1 MNVKLRVLSA
11 GALFFLGQVAYAQKA
26 KKDTARA
33 TEIDEVVMVGFGQKK
48 SVKEVTG
55 SVSTVKGDKLNDLP
69 VASPDK
75 ALMGR
80 VTGVQTGAAS
90 GQPGG
95 IVNIRVRGNTSVNGN
110 NSPIFIVDGV
120 RIASGDLTSLNTTSN
135 ILANLS
141 SDDIESMTVLKDAVS
156 TSLYGADA
164 GAGVI
169 IITTK
174 SGKSGKPRFQ
184 FSSNYGVNKTAFKLP
199 NSLTKDQWHG
209 LAAQTMANTPAVF
222 GYGSYQEAYDALFDP
237 DQDPLGY
244 AAYGNVNTNW
254 QKELTRNSA
263 NQSETNFSVSGGS
276 DKFKYY
282 SSIGMFNQES
292 VYKGSDFKRVNASTK
307 IEYKATDRL
316 TINTDFQ
323 FSNSKMRTLNDGGDF
338 ANPLIAQYFNL
349 PVDPVRNPDGSWYY
363 GVDNSLPS
371 GNFNVAALQ
380 DINSRKA
387 NTSRV
392 FANLG
397 VNYKIL
403 DGLVYRMN
411 FAPEYINVEED
422 VYLSPLHGDGYSAK
436 GDLTSNARRFFNF
449 NIQNILE
456 YSFRIGDKNKFVARA
471 IQEAYKSDM
480 RAINAEGQ
488 VVALSSLQTL
498 DSFVKPV
505 AAGGTKAIT
514 SRSGYAGQV
523 NYNYDNIVNLD
534 LSYRRDAMSNFFP
547 GQKGGNFY
555 SAGASVDLARIFIPD
570 NDYLTLLKLRSSY
583 GKLGNQISASPYATY
598 GYGINYNN
606 NAGATYGGFYNPGL
620 KWETVKPF
628 NVGFDIGLLKDRISL
643 TAEYYNKQTEDL
655 IFTVPLSLAQG
666 ISGYTDNIGTLVN
679 KGFEFSINADIL
691 KPENPKGFALSMDA
705 NLSTLNNELT
715 KIYGGK
721 DIISGATI
729 LREGESINSWYMRK
743 WAGVD
748 PNNGDPLWYLNGVD
762 GETTNDYNK
771 AQRAIQGN
779 RLAKYF
785 GGVGIKMS
793 YQNFTVSAQGTYSF
807 GGKVYDDW
815 AIYTMSDG
823 QYNLFYPGYE
833 DQLDY
838 WTPNNTNALN
848 PKPIYGGNKLANR
861 TSTRFLYKADYLRL
875 ANLKIAYT
883 FDSSFLK
890 GSNLNKVTVYV
901 MGNNLW
907 THAYDKNLRYDPDI
921 ALAGTTNLNLPPL
934 KSYLVGFNVEF

>member
-11 GALFFLGQVAYAQKA
+11 GALFFLGQTAFAQKV
-26 KKDTARA
+26 KRDSTKETQI
-33 TEIDEVVMVGFGQKK
+33 EEVVLVGFGQKK

-55 SVSTVKGDKLNDLP
+55 SISTVKGDKLNDLP
-69 VASPDK
+69 IASPDK

-120 RIASGDLTSLNTTSN
+120 RISSGDLTSLNTTSN

-141 SDDIESMTVLKDAVS
+141 TDDIESMTVLKDAVS

-174 SGKSGKPRFQ
+174 SGKSGKPKFN
-184 FSSNYGVNKTAFKLP
+184 FSSNFGINKTAFKLP
-199 NSLTKDQWHG
+199 SPLTKDQWRG
-209 LAAQTMANTPAVF
+209 LAAQTMYNTPNVF
-222 GYGSYQEAYDALFDP
+222 GYSSYEDAYNGIFDP
-237 DQDPLGY
+237 NDDPLGY
-244 AAYGNVNTNW
+244 AAYAGVNTDW
-254 QKELTRNSA
+254 QKELTRSA
-263 NQSETNFSVSGGS
+263 TQKETNFSVSGGN

-282 SSIGMFNQES
+282 SSIGMFDQES

-323 FSNSKMRTLNDGGDF
+323 FSNSKMNTLNDGGDF

-349 PVDPVRNPDGSWYY
+349 PIDPVRNPDGSWYL
-363 GVDNSLPS
+363 GINSSLPS

-380 DINSRKA
+380 ELNSRKA

-403 DGLVYRMN
+403 NGLTYRLN

-422 VYLSPLHGDGYSAK
+422 VYLSPLHGDGYNAK

-449 NIQNILE
+449 NVQNILE
-456 YSFRIGDKNKFVARA
+456 YAFKIGEKNTFVARA
-471 IQEAYKSDM
+471 IQEAYKSDS
-480 RAINAEGQ
+480 RTVNAEGQ
-488 VVALSSLQTL
+488 VVALSTLQTL
-498 DSFVKPV
+498 DSFVKPI
-505 AAGGTKAIT
+505 AAGGTKVIT
-514 SRSGYAGQV
+514 SRSGYAAQL
-523 NYNYDNIVNLD
+523 NYNFDSIFNLD
-534 LSYRRDAMSNFFP
+534 LAYRRDALSNFFP
-547 GQKGGNFY
+547 GQKAGDFY
-555 SAGASVDLARIFIPD
+555 SVGASVDLAEIFIPN
-570 NDYLTLLKLRSSY
+570 NDYLTMLKLRSSY

-598 GYGINYNN
+598 NYQINYNN
-606 NAGATYGGFYNPGL
+606 NAGAGYAGYFNPGL

-628 NVGFDIGLLKDRISL
+628 NVGVDLGFLKNRITV
-643 TAEYYNKQTEDL
+643 TAEYYNKKTEDL
-655 IFTVPLSLAQG
+655 IFTVPLSLSQG
-666 ISGYTDNIGTLVN
+666 LSGYTDNIGSLVN

-691 KPENPKGFALSMDA
+691 RPENKKGFSLSMDV
-705 NLSTLNNELT
+705 NLSTLDNELT

-721 DIISGATI
+721 DIISGGTI
-729 LREGESINSWYMRK
+729 LKEGEAINSWYLKK

-748 PNNGDPLWYLNGVD
+748 SSNGDPLWYVNGVD

-785 GGVGIKMS
+785 GGIGLRMS
-793 YQNFTVSAQGTYSF
+793 YQNFTLSAQGTYSF

-823 QYNLFYPGYE
+823 QYNLFYPGYA

-838 WTPNNTNALN
+838 WTPDNPNALN

-861 TSTRFLYKADYLRL
+861 LSSRFLYKADFLRL
-875 ANLKIAYT
+875 SNIRLAYT
-883 FDSSFLK
+883 FDSDFLK
-890 GSNLNKVTVYV
+890 GTSLNKVTVYV
-901 MGNNLW
+901 MGNNIW
-907 THAYDKNLRYDPDI
+907 THAYDKNLRYDPDT

-934 KSYLVGFNVEF
+934 KSYLIGFNVEF